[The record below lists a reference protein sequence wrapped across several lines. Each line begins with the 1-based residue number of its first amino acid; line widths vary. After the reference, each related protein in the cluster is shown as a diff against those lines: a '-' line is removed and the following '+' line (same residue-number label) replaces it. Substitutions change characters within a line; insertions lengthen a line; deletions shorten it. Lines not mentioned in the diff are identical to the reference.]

1 MLGRSSRRRG
11 VCEGY
16 LFVATMEKSSQVIDR
31 LKKQNV
37 SAFQDLENLLALLE
51 KKHKDTVIIKAL
63 STSRDQGVIVKSL
76 KELK

>member
-1 MLGRSSRRRG
+1 
-11 VCEGY
+11 
-16 LFVATMEKSSQVIDR
+16 VIDR